1 MECHSVN
8 KACRLVL
15 SCVLL
20 HAYGCVP
27 HKDNV
32 QLTTAYLYAHV
43 YRHVRKAGGVF
54 IADEVQVGFG
64 RVGTHFWAFQL
75 QGEDFVPDI
84 VTMGK
89 PIGNGHPMS
98 CVVTTKEVAEA
109 FLLSGMEYFNTVR
122 LLWRIMKNCACDIIK
137 KFLLFQPSAN
147 VVDKPKLTRTGS
159 EPTSS
164 LT

>member
-1 MECHSVN
+1 MD
-8 KACRLVL
+8 
-15 SCVLL
+15 L
-20 HAYGCVP
+20 HTC
-27 HKDNV
+27 
-32 QLTTAYLYAHV
+32 AHWCKTFS
-43 YRHVRKAGGVF
+43 HVHKAGGVF

-109 FLLSGMEYFNTVR
+109 FMSSGMQYFNTVSTKVKYD
-122 LLWRIMKNCACDIIK
+122 L
-137 KFLLFQPSAN
+137 
-147 VVDKPKLTRTGS
+147 
-159 EPTSS
+159 
-164 LT
+164 